1 MGSRVTDRAIEE
13 IRARADIVELVAA
26 RGVALKRAG
35 TSFKG
40 CCPFHHEKT
49 PSFHVNPAKQ
59 FYHCFGCGEHGDVFT
74 FLMKQDGLSF
84 MDAVRSLADKTGVVI
99 DTSTDYE
106 SEQRNRLYAIHLEL
120 AAFYQRCLAQTS
132 GAAGARAYLESRKLA
147 AETVARFGI
156 GYAPLDRG
164 ATLAWA
170 AKRNFTAEQLV
181 AAGVLTPPNDPSR
194 PEDYY
199 DRFRG
204 RLMFPIAD
212 TQGRIV
218 AFSGRI
224 LDPKAHPAKYVNSP
238 ETPIFRKGKILYAL
252 DKARGAIVKHPRRE
266 AVICEGQIDVIRC
279 HAAGLTTAVASQGTA
294 FTRDHVDLLKH
305 HADSAVLFFDGD
317 AAGRKAAIRTGAL
330 FLEAGIPVRVAV
342 LPPGEDPDSLIRDRG
357 ADAAHALIDAAESLT
372 AFQIRAMREGEE
384 RPDDVDAVNRVCRA
398 VLETLA
404 SCSNAVLRSHLLQ
417 EASARLRL
425 PESALTEDLEALR
438 ARQAEAAARAA
449 AYGKPGSSPA
459 PRQAAAAR
467 SGSDGEPPPRDAFSG
482 EETSGEEASDPAAI
496 PGTPAEA
503 APESATPADLAL
515 AELLFHHEDDLAV
528 ADLLRT
534 YLPEALVRHPH
545 AHTVFCAWRAAA
557 NTGADVLADLYAA
570 ADPALKAFL
579 DPVILRR
586 PRVNHSDELS
596 PIDAARDVVAR
607 LWIDAL
613 RAERT
618 AIGDDPPDEA
628 SRLRRLILTRHIK
641 VLQQATIEA
650 ERLSSLYLKKSVTS
664 WELREP
670 VIREEQTRMA
680 LS

>member
-40 CCPFHHEKT
+40 CCPFHQEKT

-99 DTSTDYE
+99 DTATDYE

-120 AAFYQRCLAQTS
+120 AAFYQRCLAQS
-132 GAAGARAYLESRKLA
+132 GCAASARAYLESRKLA
-147 AETVARFGI
+147 ADTVARFGI
-156 GYAPLDRG
+156 GYAPLERG

-170 AKRNFTAEQLV
+170 AKHNFTAEQLV

-194 PEDYY
+194 PDDYY

-204 RLMFPIAD
+204 RLMFPITD
-212 TQGRIV
+212 PQGRVV

-317 AAGRKAAIRTGAL
+317 TAGRKAAIRTGAL
-330 FLEAGIPVRVAV
+330 FLEAGIPVRVAG

-357 ADAAHALIDAAESLT
+357 AEAAHALIDTAESLT

-384 RPDDVDAVNRVCRA
+384 RPDDVDAVSRICRA

-404 SCSNAVLRSHLLQ
+404 ACSNAVLRSHLLQ
-417 EASARLRL
+417 EAAARLRL
-425 PESALTEDLEALR
+425 PEAALTEDLEALR
-438 ARQAEAAARAA
+438 VRQTEAAARAA
-449 AYGKPGSSPA
+449 AYGKSGSAPA
-459 PRQAAAAR
+459 PQQAPATQP
-467 SGSDGEPPPRDAFSG
+467 GFDEEPPPHDPFS
-482 EETSGEEASDPAAI
+482 SEEAADHPTDDA

-557 NTGADVLADLYAA
+557 DTDALADLYAA

-579 DPVILRR
+579 DPVILRL
-586 PRVNHSDELS
+586 PRVNHSEELS
-596 PIDAARDVVAR
+596 PLDAARDIVTR

-618 AIGDDPPDEA
+618 AIGDDPADDA

-641 VLQQATIEA
+641 ILQQATIEA
-650 ERLSSLYLKKSVTS
+650 DRLSSLYLKKSVTS

-670 VIREEQTRMA
+670 VIREEQSRLA
-680 LS
+680 G

>member
-59 FYHCFGCGEHGDVFT
+59 FYHCFGCGEHGDVFS

-99 DTSTDYE
+99 DTATDYE

-120 AAFYQRCLAQTS
+120 AAFYQRCLAQTD
-132 GAAGARAYLESRKLA
+132 GAAGARAYLEARKLT

-156 GYAPLDRG
+156 GYAPLERG
-164 ATLAWA
+164 ALLAWA
-170 AKRNFTAEQLV
+170 AKRNFTAEELV

-194 PEDYY
+194 PEDYF

-204 RLMFPIAD
+204 RLMFPITD
-212 TQGRIV
+212 TQGRVV

-224 LDPKAHPAKYVNSP
+224 LDPKSHPAKYVNSP

-279 HAAGLTTAVASQGTA
+279 HAAGLATAVASQGTA

-357 ADAAHALIDAAESLT
+357 ADAAHALIAAAESLT
-372 AFQIRAMREGEE
+372 AFQIRAMREAEE
-384 RPDDVDAVNRVCRA
+384 RPDDVDAVSRVCRA

-417 EASARLRL
+417 EAAARLRL
-425 PESALTEDLEALR
+425 PEAALTEDLEALR

-449 AYGKPGSSPA
+449 AYGKPGSAPA
-459 PRQAAAAR
+459 PRQAPATRPGA
-467 SGSDGEPPPRDAFSG
+467 DGEPPPRDPFSG
-482 EETSGEEASDPAAI
+482 AETADPDAV

-503 APESATPADLAL
+503 AAESATPADLAL

-545 AHTVFCAWRAAA
+545 ARAVFHAWRAAA
-557 NTGADVLADLYAA
+557 ETGADALADLYAA
-570 ADPALKAFL
+570 ADPALKIFL

-586 PRVNHSDELS
+586 PRVNHSEELF
-596 PIDAARDVVAR
+596 PLDAARDVVAR

-618 AIGDDPPDEA
+618 AIGDDPPDDA
-628 SRLRRLILTRHIK
+628 SRLRRLTLTRHIK

-670 VIREEQTRMA
+670 VIREEQARLTG
-680 LS
+680 